1 LLIGPIFGLTNPEE
15 LLGSEL
21 FSTVISLAV
30 AIILFEGSSNLNA
43 RELKGI
49 SIAMRRILTLN
60 ALIGWTLGTLAMCF
74 VIGVRLSISLVMSG
88 RFIVAGPTVIQQFVK
103 QARVRRS
110 VESRLRGESIIFDPV
125 GPMLA
130 LLAFYVVQFA
140 ADGFQVGLVMDLV
153 I

>member
-1 LLIGPIFGLTNPEE
+1 MDCTLEPLLVVEIIISLSVLSECVAGLVKFPPIVIMFIVGLLIGPIFGLTNPEE

-60 ALIGWTLGTLAMCF
+60 ALIGWTL
-74 VIGVRLSISLVMSG
+74 
-88 RFIVAGPTVIQQFVK
+88 
-103 QARVRRS
+103 
-110 VESRLRGESIIFDPV
+110 
-125 GPMLA
+125 
-130 LLAFYVVQFA
+130 
-140 ADGFQVGLVMDLV
+140 
-153 I
+153 